1 MEEEKAN
8 WNDISFLEGLEMDWG
23 YEPDNPQGKRA
34 YSRLSVKDLYP
45 LFKKEDIPVK
55 LVTQNSELIAHLVDI
70 SQGGVCV
77 KVKQTDL
84 RASQLVKIG
93 FVLGSQK
100 VISQGR
106 VKYIRSE
113 NDWFVLGLEFVGLS
127 GDDHEFLTSLYTSY
141 RRKESGLF

>member
-8 WNDISFLEGLEMDWG
+8 WNDISLLKGLEMDWG
-23 YEPDNPQGKRA
+23 YEPDSPQGKRTYA
-34 YSRLSVKDLYP
+34 RLSVKDLYP

-55 LVTQNSELIAHLVDI
+55 LVTQSSELITYLVNI

-77 KVKQTDL
+77 KVKETDL
-84 RASQLVKIG
+84 RESQLAKIG
-93 FVLGSQK
+93 FILGSQK

-106 VKYIRSE
+106 VKYVRSE
-113 NDWFVLGLEFVGLS
+113 NDWFLLGIEFVGLS

-141 RRKESGLF
+141 RRKESGLL

>member
-1 MEEEKAN
+1 
-8 WNDISFLEGLEMDWG
+8 MDWG

-127 GDDHEFLTSLYTSY
+127 GDDHEFLTSLYRSY
-141 RRKESGLF
+141 RRKESGLL

>member
-8 WNDISFLEGLEMDWG
+8 WSDISFLEGLEMDWG

-55 LVTQNSELIAHLVDI
+55 LVTQSSEIIANLVDI

-84 RASQLVKIG
+84 RESQLVKIG

-106 VKYIRSE
+106 VKYVRSE
-113 NDWFVLGLEFVGLS
+113 NDYLLLGLEFVGLS
-127 GDDHEFLTSLYTSY
+127 GPDHEYLASLYTSF
-141 RRKESGLF
+141 RRKESGL